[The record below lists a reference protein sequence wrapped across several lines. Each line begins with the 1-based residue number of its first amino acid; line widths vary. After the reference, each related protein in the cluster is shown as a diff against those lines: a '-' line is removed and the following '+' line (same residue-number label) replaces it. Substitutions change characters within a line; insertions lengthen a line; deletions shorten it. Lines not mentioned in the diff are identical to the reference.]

1 MMQLSIVSLAVA
13 DQKQARRFY
22 VDLLGCKVQRDH
34 DTDTGRRWSILQ
46 LPAGSTRIALIEPT
60 EQMPA
65 GSSKGLILK
74 TLDIDNVRERLMARG
89 LAIGDIH
96 ATSWGRYAAFN
107 DPDGNGWVLAE
118 SLDGLL

>member
-1 MMQLSIVSLAVA
+1 MMQLSIISLAVA
-13 DQKQARRFY
+13 DHARAMRFY
-22 VDLLGCKVQRDH
+22 LDQLGCKLQREH
-34 DTDTGRRWSILQ
+34 DTNSGRHWSILQ

-60 EQMPA
+60 PAMPA

-74 TLDIDNVRERLMARG
+74 TLDIENVRERLIARG

-96 ATSWGRYAAFN
+96 QASWGRHAAFS

-118 SLDGLL
+118 SPDGL